1 MERTAELSIFKRIIL
16 ILTVIF
22 IIIVSTFVMHS
33 CSTISNYSTNI
44 IYLVGN
50 TYASNDYK
58 AALIIESEESGIY
71 RLNDEDSK
79 VVLSTKSNLIIGIN
93 EEEDLK
99 VVFVTV
105 SEKELYLQT
114 KNIMLYKLFDE

>member
-1 MERTAELSIFKRIIL
+1 MERTAGLSIFKRMLL

-22 IIIVSTFVMHS
+22 IIIVSAFVIHS
-33 CSTISNYSTNI
+33 CSTVSNYSTNI
-44 IYLVGN
+44 INLVGN

-58 AALIIESEESGIY
+58 TALIIESEESGIY
-71 RLNDEDSK
+71 RLNDEDNK

-99 VVFVTV
+99 VVFITV